1 MLTLENRK
9 LWSLVTGLALFTS
22 CGLKVTEYPNVTEN
36 PAPGLGGAGP
46 APSGGGGND
55 GTSPVGTGGSTG
67 NNGGGPGNSGGRP
80 GGSGT
85 GGRMGD
91 AGGSTTPDG
100 GSQGNGGSTGGP
112 APTGGVQL
120 GGQMVPAD
128 KAIAFIH
135 FGHSNMAGR
144 GQGPAN
150 LRPFFFTENDPRA
163 WMFHATGAQA
173 GFLPAKEPFTAG
185 DGTSRS
191 RNSGGPGTAIVKQAA
206 AMGKPDHHFISVGFA
221 QNALFCRNYA
231 VGTSYFNAAIAGP
244 KALKGKVTFAA
255 IIIMLGITE
264 RHGTANDI
272 NNYPNC
278 INDIVTAFRNELGE
292 PDLPLLLTD
301 YEMTSTRASG
311 EDLSATGSFA
321 RMIIPRI
328 HAVPSFISKLR
339 PIVTN
344 PPTGPGIVKNSALVP
359 TDGLNL
365 IDDHHF
371 ELDAQK
377 KWAQDALD
385 IMKEAGWFRWA
396 KD

>member
-1 MLTLENRK
+1 MEKTMHKFTRTHWPLIG
-9 LWSLVTGLALFTS
+9 GLALVAAS
-22 CGLKVTEYPNVTEN
+22 CGLKVTEYPNVTEE
-36 PAPGLGGAGP
+36 PSIPGFGGSETTFPGVN
-46 APSGGGGND
+46 GGNT
-55 GTSPVGTGGSTG
+55 GTSPGTGGSSGNPTG
-67 NNGGGPGNSGGRP
+67 GAMGAAGSGPATGGRTGTAD
-80 GGSGT
+80 GGVPQGT
-85 GGRMGD
+85 GGTMG
-91 AGGSTTPDG
+91 
-100 GSQGNGGSTGGP
+100 
-112 APTGGVQL
+112 APTGGVML

-144 GQGPAN
+144 GEGPAN

-191 RNSGGPGTAIVKQAA
+191 RNTGGPGTAIVKNAA
-206 AMGKPDHHFISVGFA
+206 AMAKPEYHFISVGFA
-221 QNALFCRNYA
+221 QNALYCRNYA
-231 VGTSYFNAAIAGP
+231 VGTSYFNAALAGP

-255 IIIMLGITE
+255 IVIMLGITE

-278 INDIVTAFRNELGE
+278 INDIVTAFRTELGL
-292 PDLPLLLTD
+292 PDLPLMLSD
-301 YEMTSTRASG
+301 YEMSSTPTSR

-339 PIVTN
+339 PIVTT
-344 PPTGPGIVKNSALVP
+344 PPTGPGIVRNSALVP

-365 IDDHHF
+365 VDDHHF
-371 ELDAQK
+371 ELDAQR
-377 KWAQDALD
+377 KWAQDLLD
-385 IMKEAGWFRWA
+385 IMKEANWFPWA